1 MMVRKHHRDCVW
13 YLLANDRVVVEW
25 WVECK
30 DAILNLCSRGV
41 CWWECSA
48 ATWTRVFVSES
59 YAYESFHYRTDV
71 D

>member
-1 MMVRKHHRDCVW
+1 MAYVYWHE
-13 YLLANDRVVVEW
+13 YNDKLFGEFLF
-25 WVECK
+25 
-30 DAILNLCSRGV
+30 ARGV

-71 D
+71 DCRTVLAMH